1 MKHLIKINTALL
13 LGVLASANGMDVLTT
28 SPDILANVTTSSSE
42 ELLNNAD
49 TTTTDLVSKKP
60 RVMVKKRLKR
70 RRIKFSPEEDAELKT
85 LVVAMGDHV
94 DWSEAAKLMSTGR
107 TGRQCR
113 ERYTKYLSE
122 DIDEKQAWTPEEDRN
137 LSNLVRYLGT
147 KWDKMPWFFGNKRSS
162 NELKARWFHLQ
173 KFYQEAENKPLR
185 TLPPEEKE
193 RLKEEGLWISEYINA
208 KYDVTDIIEL
218 GYFG

>member
-94 DWSEAAKLMSTGR
+94 NWSKAAKLMSTNR
-107 TGRQCR
+107 TPRQYR
-113 ERYTKYLSE
+113 ERYTKYLSPN
-122 DIDEKQAWTPEEDRN
+122 IDEKQAWTPEEDRH
-137 LSNLVRYLGT
+137 LRFLIRHLGT
-147 KWDKMPWFFGNKRSS
+147 KWDKMAWFFGNRSS

-173 KFYQEAENKPLR
+173 KVQHEAETTPLR
-185 TLPPEEKE
+185 ILSPEEKE
-193 RLKEEGLWISEYINA
+193 HLKEEGLWISEYINA